1 MPASLFPGN
10 PVDIGMPVVTTGVGK
25 ADVTTALA
33 NFQAAIGGVSNNGKA
48 SPQTGGFRT
57 INWDGVKVD
66 GTDSGG
72 PPNTTVIHTGDVVGI
87 PLNRFQ
93 GQGVSFEEVYAVS
106 NNGFATVNTNAA
118 GLFPAFSTPNT
129 FAMFNDNTID
139 MSFVLPST
147 VTSTPVPAAIRGFG
161 AVFINA
167 QIADSSSIE
176 YFSGDRSLGK
186 FSVPV
191 SPTAGDPEFLGV
203 LFSSPLVTR
212 VQLILGT
219 ETLFTFNG
227 QTTTG
232 TTVNDATHNLVV
244 TDDFDYAEP
253 VPLPNLPPVGA
264 GARNDQRDDDDRHPG
279 RRELQRH
286 GRHLF
291 DDRREPRRRP
301 VQGHDQLGG
310 LTPPPTGP

>member
-1 MPASLFPGN
+1 M
-10 PVDIGMPVVTTGVGK
+10 ITGVGT
-25 ADVTTALA
+25 ANVTTALA
-33 NFQAAIGGVSNNGKA
+33 NFQTAIGGVSNNGKA

-139 MSFVLPST
+139 MSFVLPSA
-147 VTSTPVPAAIRGFG
+147 VTSTPVPAATRGFG
-161 AVFINA
+161 AVFIDA
-167 QIADSSSIE
+167 QIADTSSIE

-191 SPTAGDPEFLGV
+191 SPTPGDPEFLGV
-203 LFSSPLVTR
+203 LFGSPLVTR
-212 VQLILGT
+212 VHAGP
-219 ETLFTFNG
+219 G
-227 QTTTG
+227 DR
-232 TTVNDATHNLVV
+232 DAVHLRR
-244 TDDFDYAEP
+244 P
-253 VPLPNLPPVGA
+253 
-264 GARNDQRDDDDRHPG
+264 DDDRNDRQRRDAQPG
-279 RRELQRH
+279 RHRRLRLRRA
-286 GRHLF
+286 GAS
-291 DDRREPRRRP
+291 REPPARGRQAPPERP
-301 VQGHDQLGG
+301 
-310 LTPPPTGP
+310 TR